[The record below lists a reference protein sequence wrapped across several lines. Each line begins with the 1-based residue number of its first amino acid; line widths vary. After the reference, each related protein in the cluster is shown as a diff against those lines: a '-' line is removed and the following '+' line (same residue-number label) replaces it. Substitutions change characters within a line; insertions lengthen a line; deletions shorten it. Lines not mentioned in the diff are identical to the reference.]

1 MRKVKFYYDII
12 SPYSW
17 LAFEVF
23 CRFKKT
29 WNLELDLCPF
39 FLGGVMRSTENRAPS
54 LLPAKAPYML
64 KDLMRQSEYYQI
76 SLQIPLNFL
85 SNTILAMRLLTVVK
99 AESPNNLESLSRALW
114 QRHYGLGLEI
124 TSIEAMNDCLVKAA
138 ISRAVADRYLTLT
151 QSDAVKEQLKLVTQT
166 AIDKGAF
173 GAPTFFVETPEGE
186 EMFFGSDRFHLVA
199 QLLGFKWSG
208 PNLPA

>member
-1 MRKVKFYYDII
+1 MRKIKFYYDVI

-17 LAFEVF
+17 LAFEVL
-23 CRFKKT
+23 CRFKKI
-29 WNLELDLCPF
+29 WNLDLDLCPF
-39 FLGGVMRSTENRAPS
+39 FLGGVMRSTENKAPS

-76 SLQIPLNFL
+76 SLQIPSNFL

-99 AESPNNLESLSRALW
+99 AKSEQNLESLSRALW

-124 TSIEAMNDCLVKAA
+124 TSIDAMKECLAKAD
-138 ISRAVADRYLTLT
+138 ISTASAEEYLALT
-151 QSDAVKEQLKLVTQT
+151 QEESVKEQLKVVTQS

-199 QLLGFKWSG
+199 QLLGVKSNG
-208 PNLPA
+208 PNL